1 MDRRAERMT
10 VDRCARTIKVMTTT
24 RSPYV
29 LRPMTVADLPQ
40 IAEVEAD
47 SFPTAWPSSA
57 YKRELQNNNLARYL
71 VVVRQDAPARRR
83 RGPQGLLSAIRSR
96 FGGPS
101 APPEDY
107 VVGFIGIWFMVDETH
122 IVTVAVRESERRK
135 GVGELLLLAAFDL
148 SREKGVPAL
157 TLECRV
163 SNTAAQALYEK
174 YGFQRLGIR
183 KRYYTDNNEDALI
196 MTTPSIDEPD
206 YAARIEELREQHHR
220 RWGKTDGS

>member
-1 MDRRAERMT
+1 
-10 VDRCARTIKVMTTT
+10 MTTT
-24 RSPYV
+24 GSPYV

-40 IAEVEAD
+40 IAAIEAD
-47 SFPTAWPSSA
+47 SFPSAWPSNA

-71 VVVRQDAPARRR
+71 VVVRQDAPARQPRGVRR
-83 RGPQGLLSAIRSR
+83 VLAAVRSR
-96 FGGPS
+96 FGRPPS
-101 APPEDY
+101 ASEDY

-163 SNTAAQALYEK
+163 SNTAAQALYDK

-196 MTTPSIDEPD
+196 MTTPSIEEAG
-206 YAARIEELREQHHR
+206 YAARIEELREQHHQ
-220 RWGKTDGS
+220 RWGKSDRS

>member
-1 MDRRAERMT
+1 
-10 VDRCARTIKVMTTT
+10 MTTA
-24 RSPYV
+24 PYQ

-40 IAEVEAD
+40 IAEIEAE
-47 SFPTAWPSSA
+47 SFPSAWPSSA
-57 YKRELQNNNLARYL
+57 YKRELQTNNLARYL
-71 VVVRQDAPARRR
+71 VVVRHDAPVREARGVQR
-83 RGPQGLLSAIRSR
+83 LLSAVRTR
-96 FGGPS
+96 FGGE
-101 APPEDY
+101 PPPPVEY
-107 VVGFIGIWFMVDETH
+107 VVGFIGVWFMVDETH

-183 KRYYTDNNEDALI
+183 KRYYTDNNEDAVI
-196 MTTPSIDEPD
+196 MTTPSIEDAG
-206 YAARIEELREQHHR
+206 YAAQVEELRR
-220 RWGKTDGS
+220 RHAERLRLPAVELGQRDA